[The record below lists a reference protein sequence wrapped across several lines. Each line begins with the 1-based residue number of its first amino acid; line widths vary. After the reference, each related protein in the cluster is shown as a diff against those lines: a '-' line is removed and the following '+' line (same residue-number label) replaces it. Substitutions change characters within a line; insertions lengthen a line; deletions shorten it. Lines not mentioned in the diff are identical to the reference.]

1 MRWNVGSIALLTLL
15 AATACKKKP
24 AHQEHKP
31 APEASASS
39 APSAAP
45 SASASS
51 APSASTKPAAP
62 PPKPPPGPTAE
73 AILEEAKKHVAEAE
87 KHASGKASCADIL
100 PLLDVSYSLVRTST
114 TLDEH
119 TLGVFAACAM
129 HDQRWRLLRDLA
141 DAIAAGERKLET
153 TYFLPRAFIGEAD
166 YEHAS
171 TLAKATLRAWPT
183 EGEAYNTG
191 ALAALRVKDWDG
203 AMKAADQALLLQHK
217 HNVNDEVTAMAHGL
231 RGAALLHMGKAEE
244 GLHEVEAT
252 KGHEGVL
259 RVTGVT
265 LEAAHV
271 AKKSNL
277 LATVDIPDKA
287 YPALSH
293 LYFKKVAPVGGLV
306 TVVLQ
311 NLGDKPLPVT
321 IEVTLAGAENATQN
335 ETLHKGR
342 PVTVVLTPEWKGSSP
357 LASPKEAEE
366 HEVVVTVTG
375 GPDKD
380 VLFHHTSKVS
390 FEPHDAMPKVLRSH
404 DEDLRS
410 AFPLEASWVTPTAP
424 AVAAVVDAAKARLT
438 GGAKHFDGDV
448 GLSSP
453 QVQALWDEL
462 RSRSVAFHRSPSVD
476 SEAHESETCRSPTEI
491 LAAGSGDSLE
501 SSVLFASLL
510 EAIGLD
516 VILVRTPG
524 HRMVGWIATHAD
536 MASASAS
543 SSTVKTSRGQAYFL
557 ETTTI
562 GDGPVDAAVLRG
574 DATWVAATNDNS
586 VSTGRAQLETLSDLR
601 HKGVTPR
608 AE

>member
-1 MRWNVGSIALLTLL
+1 MLT
-15 AATACKKKP
+15 TGACKKKP
-24 AHQEHKP
+24 THEKHVHDA
-31 APEASASS
+31 AVEAAS
-39 APSAAP
+39 PSAEP
-45 SASASS
+45 SASAAPSS
-51 APSASTKPAAP
+51 APSASAKATTP

-73 AILEEAKKHVAEAE
+73 ALLEEAKKHVAEAE
-87 KHASGKASCADIL
+87 HHAASKDKCAEIL
-100 PLLDVSYSLVRTST
+100 PLLDVSYSLVRAQT
-114 TLDEH
+114 TLDGH
-119 TLGVFAACAM
+119 TLNVFAECAM
-129 HDQRWRLLRDLA
+129 HGQRWRLLRDLA

-171 TLAKATLRAWPT
+171 TLAKATLRAWPK

-217 HNVNDEVTAMAHGL
+217 KNVNDEVTALAHAL

-252 KGHEGVL
+252 KGHEEVL
-259 RVTGVT
+259 HVTGIT
-265 LEAAHV
+265 LEAART

-277 LATVDIPDKA
+277 LVSVDVQGDA

-293 LYFKKVAPVGGLV
+293 LYFKKVAPLGGLV
-306 TVVLQ
+306 TVTLQ

-321 IEVTLAGAENATQN
+321 IEATLAGAENAKEN
-335 ETLHKGR
+335 ETLQKGR
-342 PVTVVLTPEWKGSSP
+342 PVTVVLTPEWKSSSP
-357 LASPKEAEE
+357 LATSKTAEE
-366 HEVVVTVTG
+366 HEVSVVITG
-375 GPDKD
+375 GAEHAE
-380 VLFHHTSKVS
+380 LYRQSSKVN

-410 AFPLEASWVTPTAP
+410 AFALEAAWVTPTAP
-424 AVAAVVDAAKARLT
+424 AIVSVVDAAKARLT
-438 GGAKHFDGDV
+438 GGEKHFDGAA

-462 RSRSVAFHRSPSVD
+462 RSRNASFHRSVAVD
-476 SEAHESETCRSPTEI
+476 SEAHESTTCHLPGEV
-491 LAAGSGDSLE
+491 LAAGAGDSLE

-516 VILVRTPG
+516 VVLVRTPG
-524 HRMVGWIATHAD
+524 HRMVGWLATHAD
-536 MASASAS
+536 LGSSTAGASA
-543 SSTVKTSRGQAYFL
+543 VKTSRGQAFFL

-562 GDGPVDAAVLRG
+562 GEGPVEAGVLRG
-574 DATWVAATNDNS
+574 DAAWVAATNDGS
-586 VSTGRAQLETLSDLR
+586 VASGRAQMETLSELR
-601 HKGVTPR
+601 KKGITAR
-608 AE
+608 GE